1 MSPVVAE
8 QSWAANSQ
16 GGVAWQGC
24 DTIATPPPPPPTM
37 WETGAKIK
45 ENFISTNWCRLIL

>member
-1 MSPVVAE
+1 MSPVVVE

-24 DTIATPPPPPPTM
+24 DTIATPAAI

-45 ENFISTNWCRLIL
+45 ENFISTNWCRLILW